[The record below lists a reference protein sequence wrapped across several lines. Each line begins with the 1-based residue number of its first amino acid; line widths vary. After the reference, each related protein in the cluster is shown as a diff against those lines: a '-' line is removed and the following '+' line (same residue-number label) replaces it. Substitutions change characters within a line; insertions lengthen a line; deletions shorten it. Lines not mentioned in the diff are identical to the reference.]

1 MGQTSARQGL
11 NSITKGNTCEKQK
24 VQSIRLATMLAGLR
38 SRRRLVWAGF
48 AALLLTLASILAPL
62 PAQARPVTTPTS
74 AITVSDDEPLIIV
87 GVGGLVWQIGR
98 ASCRERVEC
107 SGEGEVGRSM

>member
-11 NSITKGNTCEKQK
+11 NSITKRNTCEKQK

-48 AALLLTLASILAPL
+48 AALLLTLARILVPL
-62 PAQARPVTTPTS
+62 PAQARTVTSPTS
-74 AITVSDDEPLIIV
+74 AISVSVDSTLLLV
-87 GVGGLVWQIGR
+87 GLHDLVW
-98 ASCRERVEC
+98 S
-107 SGEGEVGRSM
+107 SLLN